1 LYDEDAILD
10 DMQENLVFEAGEKVD
25 LTKRNKGK
33 QQKKGEESEEEEEAE
48 EGVRVSKK
56 KKKIIARLSKEKLDE
71 LDKEKFDIEYYKS
84 GGIQH
89 IICSATLTINEKG
102 RMTPKSV
109 KALKR
114 KI

>member
-56 KKKIIARLSKEKLDE
+56 KSLTLNTIKVVASSTSFALPLLLSM
-71 LDKEKFDIEYYKS
+71 
-84 GGIQH
+84 
-89 IICSATLTINEKG
+89 
-102 RMTPKSV
+102 R
-109 KALKR
+109 KAG
-114 KI
+114 